1 MKEAIRKNKKLWI
14 GLAAALLAVLMGGYG
29 YWATHVFV
37 EGTAYPKSAQSLDL
51 RGKEISVGHY
61 EQLKELLPG
70 CEIAWDVPFQ
80 GQFLLEDTKE
90 LTISTLSE
98 EDLVALSYLTELETV
113 DARGCGDY
121 ENLMA
126 LQAQHPGVKLRYDV
140 VIGGKTYPHTTTE
153 MTFDGDEPEGAE
165 LLEKLRYLPDMKSIH
180 FVQPQTAAED
190 LRALRQQ
197 YPQIDSTWEL
207 DVLGQTFPDD
217 VTELDF
223 SGTLMNS
230 VDTLEAQMTYF
241 PDLEKLI
248 LSDCGLDYEYLAA
261 YRDRVREHYKVVWT
275 VVCGR
280 ISLRTDEET
289 LMSYKFN
296 KFDLQDKELVNLK
309 YCEDMVCVDLGHNYL
324 RSCDWAAYMPK
335 LKYLILAHN
344 NGLRDI
350 SGLAN
355 CKELVYLEIG
365 WTALRDLSPLLGCT
379 SLEDI
384 NMKYV
389 FCDADVLIQMPWLKH
404 VFWSGCPSRN
414 YEMLEGALPDTYLLL
429 KEEGWDTKHW
439 RQMDNYYAQR
449 DMLGMWYM
457 N

>member
-37 EGTAYPKSAQSLDL
+37 EGAAYPKSAQSLDL

-80 GQFLLEDTKE
+80 GQFLPEDTKE

-98 EDLVALSYLTELETV
+98 EDLVALSYLTELDAV

-140 VIGGKTYPHTTTE
+140 IIDGKTYPHTTTE

-230 VDTLEAQMTYF
+230 VDTLEAQMAYF

-449 DMLGMWYM
+449 DLLGMWYM